1 MSGGLSVR
9 SMSVRR
15 LRYTT
20 NNFQV
25 NAARGQVYSAI
36 RKTHEDDVCPL
47 TGHAIMRK

>member
-25 NAARGQVYSAI
+25 NAARGQVYRMQFA
-36 RKTHEDDVCPL
+36 RR
-47 TGHAIMRK
+47 MRMTSVR